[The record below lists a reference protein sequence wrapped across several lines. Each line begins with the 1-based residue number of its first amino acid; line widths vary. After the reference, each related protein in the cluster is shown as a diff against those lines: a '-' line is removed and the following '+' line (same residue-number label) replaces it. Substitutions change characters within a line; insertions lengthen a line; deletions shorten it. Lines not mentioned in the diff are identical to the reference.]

1 MKIFTNIALI
11 IAFSYSGI
19 NAATLDNS
27 INKIEKTNNKLN
39 TLQKSINTTE
49 DKRLDLLSEYKY
61 LNQSLKNTRTYNN
74 QLKNVIV
81 SQDKELTSINQQI
94 KDIDET
100 QKNIYPLMKDM
111 IFSLETLVKEDTPF
125 LMKERQNRVKR
136 LQRALEAGDI
146 KTHEK
151 YRIILE
157 AFKIEYDYAKTIEAY
172 QESINDITYNVLRLG
187 RVALY
192 TQSLDLK
199 EYAYFNNTN
208 KTWVKI
214 TNSSDKSNIRK
225 AIKIAKKQENVDL
238 LTLPF
243 LALKDVK

>member
-1 MKIFTNIALI
+1 MNAFTKIALL

-19 NAATLDNS
+19 IAATLDNS
-27 INKIEKTNNKLN
+27 INQIEKRNDKLN
-39 TLQKSINTTE
+39 TMQKSINKSE
-49 DKRLDLLSEYKY
+49 DKRENLLSEYKY
-61 LNQSLKNTRTYNN
+61 VNQSLKNTKTYNS
-74 QLKNVIV
+74 QLENVLE
-81 SQDKELTSINQQI
+81 SQKKELSDINQQI
-94 KDIDET
+94 KEIDET
-100 QKNIYPLMKDM
+100 KKNIYPLMKDM
-111 IFSLETLVKEDTPF
+111 IFSLETLVKEDKPF
-125 LMKERQNRVKR
+125 LLKERQARIKR
-136 LQRALEAGDI
+136 LKRALDAGDI

-157 AFKIEYDYAKTIEAY
+157 AYKIEYDYSKTIESY
-172 QESINDITYNVLRLG
+172 KESINDITYNVLRLG

-199 EYAYFNNTN
+199 EYSYFNNEN

-214 TNSSDKSNIRK
+214 TKSSDKSNIRK

-243 LALKDVK
+243 LALKDIK